1 MDFDWFSSGK
11 GFDCSSWRCF
21 DLLLLFR
28 LKVTAWFAYVTQNCL
43 TVISDVFT
51 VNGGR
56 EVRPIGAFE
65 LAKAVQE
72 LGAGEILLNCIDCDG
87 WGTNEKT
94 LINILAHRNATQR
107 KQIQL
112 AYEELY
118 NESLTKKLESE
129 LKGNFEFTNL
139 KYSKVEIDE
148 VRSQGAPDDI
158 KVIDA
163 DDLLITG
170 ADHSS
175 FDPAIALSPP
185 PQVDILCLMKC
196 LVPFVV
202 SVRVVNAVIGYHL
215 PWVVLG
221 SVVLSPPAIGCIWLL
236 HREAAAD
243 LELRFGIRWNVEDG
257 DRISWYVVVWLALI
271 YVCLNG
277 LDYGVIRVIESNV
290 VTIDGERD

>member
-139 KYSKVEIDE
+139 KYSRVEIDE
-148 VRSQGAPDDI
+148 VRLSEN
-158 KVIDA
+158 
-163 DDLLITG
+163 LLV
-170 ADHSS
+170 
-175 FDPAIALSPP
+175 AIFVMDSLRQLA
-185 PQVDILCLMKC
+185 MKF
-196 LVPFVV
+196 LEREELANYNFQNEFLKPFVV
-202 SVRVVNAVIGYHL
+202 IMQKSNSSEICELIVRCV
-215 PWVVLG
+215 
-221 SVVLSPPAIGCIWLL
+221 SQMVLSCVNHVKSGWKSVFMVFTTAVADDRSLHCLL
-236 HREAAAD
+236 TVYTWKKCT
-243 LELRFGIRWNVEDG
+243 LRTGSGDDQEGDVGVRGRQEFEDG
-257 DRISWYVVVWLALI
+257 
-271 YVCLNG
+271 G
-277 LDYGVIRVIESNV
+277 HG
-290 VTIDGERD
+290 GEG